1 MTEFVKADRLAEVKV
16 SEIVVMSEAA
26 RQRQAAGHD
35 VINLGIGEPDFDT
48 PDHANDAA
56 IAAIN
61 DHDTHYPPIAG
72 KPALRAAIAALY
84 DGRGGTL
91 RRPEHVLVSSGSKY
105 TLLNAMLASVNPGDE
120 VIMLAPFWTSYAD
133 IVRLCGGI
141 PVIVATDG
149 TRQFQPDLDKIAAA
163 MTPRTRWLMI
173 NSPNNPSGAILSA
186 DALRG
191 IGDLIKSH
199 PQAMLLSDEIY
210 EHIVYSGQFVSVADA
225 LPDIADRTL
234 IVSGVS
240 KSYAMTGWRLGYGVG
255 AAPLIAAMTAV
266 QAQGTSGTTTIAQAA
281 ALAAITGDQSVLATH
296 KDIFRQRRDLVCRH
310 IRAMNGLTTDTPEG
324 AFYVFASWQNCQG
337 WKTADGQILHHDMD
351 FCQFIL
357 SKANVVVIPGSS
369 FAMSGYIRISYASST
384 EDLEKAMTRIADA
397 VASLQPA

>member
-1 MTEFVKADRLAEVKV
+1 MTDFVKADRLAKVKV

-26 RQRQAAGHD
+26 RQRRAEGHD

-61 DHDTHYPPIAG
+61 HHDTHYPPIAG
-72 KPALRAAIAALY
+72 KPELREAIAALY
-84 DGRGGTL
+84 DGRGGTM

-141 PVIVATDG
+141 PVIIPNDG
-149 TRQFQPDLDKIAAA
+149 ARQFRPDLDQIAAA
-163 MTPRTRWLMI
+163 MTPRTRWIMI
-173 NSPNNPSGAILSA
+173 NSPNNPSGAVLSA
-186 DALRG
+186 DDLRG
-191 IGDLIKSH
+191 IGDLIKAH

-210 EHIVYSGQFVSVADA
+210 EHIVYSEKFISVADA
-225 LPDIADRTL
+225 LPDIADRIL

-240 KSYAMTGWRLGYGVG
+240 KSYAMTGWRLGYGIG
-255 AAPLIAAMTAV
+255 SKELIAAMTAV
-266 QAQGTSGTTTIAQAA
+266 QAQGTSGTTTISQAA
-281 ALAAITGDQSVLATH
+281 ALAAITGDQSILATQR
-296 KDIFRQRRDLVCRH
+296 DIFRQRRDLVCQH
-310 IRAMNGLTTDTPEG
+310 IKAMNGLTTEIPEG

-337 WKTADGQILHHDMD
+337 WKDVHGNILQSDMD

-357 SKANVVVIPGSS
+357 NEANVVVIPGSS
-369 FAMSGYIRISYASST
+369 FSMNGYFRISYASST
-384 EDLEKAMTRIADA
+384 DELEEAMKRIAHAMT
-397 VASLQPA
+397 SLKPA